1 MPMIAPAKVA
11 TSPKATRIVSCI
23 SPCGASS
30 VPRYSRP
37 IPAKV
42 SAAAMMSCAIFS
54 GDLFIRF
61 RFLIPCGNDYFQF
74 SSAKVQQKNEPTKKW
89 GSVR

>member
-23 SPCGASS
+23 SPCGASRA
-30 VPRYSRP
+30 PRYSRP

-54 GDLFIRF
+54 GDLFISVFEIR
-61 RFLIPCGNDYFQF
+61 CK
-74 SSAKVQQKNEPTKKW
+74 SSTKKRDLQKTGVSNW
-89 GSVR
+89 NSSEK